1 MPDETTLRHDAPQ
14 EGDDQSIEVTET
26 PADLVGGRGEE

>member
-1 MPDETTLRHDAPQ
+1 MDETELRQDAPQ
-14 EGDDQSIEVTET
+14 EGDDTTIEVTET

>member
-1 MPDETTLRHDAPQ
+1 MDEEKLRQDAPQ

>member
-1 MPDETTLRHDAPQ
+1 MDEQGLRQDAPQ
-14 EGDDQSIEVTET
+14 EGDDTTIEVTET

>member
-1 MPDETTLRHDAPQ
+1 MDEEKLRQDAPQ

-26 PADLVGGRGEE
+26 PADLVGRRGEE

>member
-1 MPDETTLRHDAPQ
+1 MDEEKLRQDAPQ

-26 PADLVGGRGEE
+26 PADLVGGRGED

>member
-1 MPDETTLRHDAPQ
+1 MDEEKLRQDAPQ

-26 PADLVGGRGEE
+26 PTDLVGGRGEE